1 MGRPIRVVGA
11 GAIYHVVARGNDRQM
26 LFLGDDDRARFMELL
41 VEVAGALNWEGFAY
55 CLMGNH
61 FHLAF
66 ATPEG
71 DLPEG
76 MRDVMGRYAR
86 HFNRVHRRS
95 GHVFGGRYRAG
106 PIESDGHLLSVVRY
120 VARNPVVAGLVADA
134 ADWEWGSYREVV
146 HGLPGAG
153 FVDQAGMLELF
164 HRHRWRARASLRH
177 FVEDGLV
184 PGRARVDPRP
194 IEEAGALRRPS
205 VRQVF
210 FVLPPLA
217 ATHACHSLGY
227 RHVEIAAASGV
238 TRSAVSYRL
247 RAAPPGSS
255 PGCLARRGE
264 CNSPTHMKEACDPA
278 PDVAV

>member
-1 MGRPIRVVGA
+1 MGRSIRVVGA
-11 GAIYHVVARGNDRQM
+11 GAIYHVVARGNNRQM
-26 LFLGDDDRARFMELL
+26 LFLDDDDRARFMELL
-41 VEVAGALNWEGFAY
+41 CEVAGASSWEGFAY

-86 HFNRVHRRS
+86 HFNRVHGRS

-120 VARNPVVAGLVADA
+120 VARNPVMAGLVADA
-134 ADWEWGSYREVV
+134 ADWEWGSYRAVV
-146 HGLPGAG
+146 HGLPGSG
-153 FVDQAGMLELF
+153 FVDQVGVLELF
-164 HRHRWRARASLRH
+164 HRHRWRARVSLRH

-184 PGRARVDPRP
+184 PGRVPVDPGP
-194 IEEAGALRRPS
+194 LEEAGGRRPS

-210 FVLPPLA
+210 FALPPLA

-227 RHVEIAAASGV
+227 THVEIAGAAGV
-238 TRSAVSYRL
+238 TRSAISYRL
-247 RAAPPGSS
+247 RPVPPGSS
-255 PGCLARRGE
+255 PAGAWHPEVNGGRAIR
-264 CNSPTHMKEACDPA
+264 
-278 PDVAV
+278 